1 MDNHQQPVRRSQRLL
16 SYLICTLI
24 AGQPLLPAVA
34 AAITPVTPGSQMD
47 KAANGVPVLNIA
59 TPNQAGISH
68 NQFSDYNVGKPG
80 LILNNATDRLTQTQ
94 LGGLIQN
101 NPNLKAGK
109 EARGIINEVVGGNR
123 SQLQGFTEVA
133 GKAANVMVVNPYGIT
148 CNGCGF
154 INTPQVT
161 LTTGKPTFDSQ
172 GNVSSLAVSKGTI
185 IVEGQGLN
193 ASQSDALSII
203 ARATEINADIHA
215 RDLTVIAGSNRVD
228 AQGKVTAQGSQDP
241 QPSVAVDTGA
251 LGGMYANRIRLVSS
265 DKGVGVN
272 LGNLNARQGDII
284 LDASGKLTVNN
295 SLASGALS
303 VRAGTVAL
311 SGDHKAG
318 GDITVSSDGDVA
330 LKNTALVSDRDVII
344 SAGKTAA
351 LESGKLTAGRDIQLS
366 GDALTLDS
374 ASQANAAGDIRATAT
389 TLLSQQGQMTAGQD
403 LTLNADALDNRGA
416 LNASRN
422 LNARATTQRNSGT
435 MQSSGDLTVSG
446 SQLKN
451 QGKMLSG
458 GSLTLTGDRLEQN
471 GTLSARTKASLTLS
485 DRLTQGAQGEILSDG
500 LLSIHAGQLEQQGLL
515 SGDRGVY
522 FSGDGLNQQQGARI
536 TSQQAIDLQAD
547 QMQLGGEV
555 NADGDLTLNAG
566 TLTTQSTAQ
575 VQSGG
580 NLKLAA
586 QQATL
591 NGTHAARGDLIVNAT
606 TLNHNGKSNA
616 ARIALTADNLKNHG
630 TLVAPELS
638 LSTQHLTN
646 GGLLDG
652 SHSLQLQTDLFD
664 NLQGATLHS
673 AGDLA
678 LSPARLNNAGLIAS
692 DGDLTLSGDSLFNR
706 GEINAHNL
714 SADYLDLHNQQG
726 GLLLA
731 QGQLTTV
738 SQSLDNAGQ
747 IAAATLHVS
756 GDRIENSGT
765 LQGNDSLAL
774 KAHTIT
780 SQGDMVS
787 DGALSIDGDSL
798 NNGGALQG
806 AVLALTLVQQF
817 ANQQG
822 AEVNATRSLAI
833 DAATVVND
841 GQMVTPA
848 LTLNSASLVNRG
860 WMQGDNTLVVNSA
873 TIDNLTGGTL
883 VSGDRA
889 ELTSTTLNNGG
900 QLQAG
905 HLVLSS
911 TNLNNSGTLLMNHQ
925 GELTVAQTLTNSGL
939 LQANRALTLGTR
951 QLVNTASGALIDSGG
966 LTLTLDSLRNDGLL
980 QISEAL
986 DVTARELNNQGQL
999 LAGRTLALNA
1009 TSLINGG
1016 LMQGDE
1022 RLTLDSTSLDN
1033 SGQIRSLA
1041 DGKVSADSLL
1051 NTGKITAQDL
1061 ALSGNVLRNSG
1072 LWQGNQHLG
1081 VTAGQLTQSASG
1093 QALSGGMLE
1102 LSSHTLTTDGTLQG
1116 AQVSVT
1122 AQSWQHLGTAIG
1134 SAGISAQV
1142 GDTLANTGEILSQG
1156 GIQLDAATLNNTGKL
1171 LGEDAV
1177 TLRATGFTNQGAV
1190 QGSTLAVDAATLTNN
1205 GTLVGLQA
1213 LTLGSLPAAV
1223 ARMALAATPAV
1234 QRIYS
1239 GSGKL
1244 LTQGTLRI
1252 NGDSLSNDG
1261 IWQAQDIVANARTLS
1276 NQGRIQSADSL
1287 ELQLSDTLTSA
1298 ANSQIGAQGEALLHA
1313 ATLSNQGQ
1321 WTAKNLALT
1330 ADALDNQG
1338 TISGVDNLTLGL
1350 TGALKQQ
1357 QAGSLLSGGALG
1369 VNATSIENA
1378 GRIQGNTLA
1387 MNGSTLENSG
1397 RLQGDNGLTLVLGDR
1412 LTNHQNGILFSQ
1424 QALTLQAAQMTNDG
1438 VIQGGKQTR
1447 LDITGTAQNN
1457 GKLLFSDDLTFNASQ
1472 LNNGGWLQAT
1482 DLLLKAAQVEN
1493 TGTLLAQQQGAFTGN
1508 SLINQGS
1515 VQGDRLTVNY
1525 QQLNNSGT
1533 VLGNQQLDVTAA
1545 NVEQQGGGKLLS
1557 GGNLTLKA
1565 NQLSPTGQLVALGD
1579 VTATLANAFTHRGTL
1594 AAGNQLTI
1602 ISNGAIDNQGVMQ
1615 GQGVN
1620 LSAGSLLS
1628 NSGKITSGTRTSTLS
1643 GSQINLND
1651 AGSVQGGGDISLT
1664 SRGDI
1669 NVAGFTGTSGSLTL
1683 TAPGSIINTALLYAG
1698 QDMRLQ
1704 ANSIR
1709 NQRGD
1714 ILADN
1719 NLWMQRDAA
1728 GNANSEIINTSGT
1741 IETRN
1746 GDITMATAHLLN
1758 QRDGLTVVRQIT
1770 NIIDASAG
1778 YVDVPLSSFNP
1789 QDILY
1794 ENMSGCGGGRNDSCH
1809 NSYTASLKNK
1819 EDKTRKQLVSTESIT
1834 ATANGGAS
1842 RIAAAGDLIVRAGDL
1857 ENNASSLLAGN
1868 RIKLTG
1874 NQLNNDSVENGIIS
1888 RYQTYVNKTDIAGGG
1903 RPITSGNF
1911 RFEISGGPE
1920 FTTKSGTAY
1929 TAVIQAGGALTA
1941 SFTSNISNTTTRANT
1956 GTITS
1961 TLAKPVLNTLSQQG
1975 IGSTVQQQALSGTE
1989 KVTVNSP
1996 QWQSQIQSAL
2006 QQMSGGKA
2014 LDSNG
2019 QPLATLADQR
2029 TNNNNG
2035 TSLFT
2040 KNPASLQQPVAQG
2053 VDTSAWP
2060 LPTGNNGYFVP
2071 ASDPKSPYL
2080 IVTNP
2085 QLDGLGKL
2093 DHNLF
2098 GDLNALLGKQPGS
2111 APQET
2116 RSAYTDQKQFL
2127 GSSYL
2132 LDRLNLKPD
2141 YDYRLLGDAAFDTR
2155 YVSNALLNQTGNR
2168 YLNGVGSDLE
2178 QMRYLL
2184 DNAAS
2189 AQQSLGLKFGV
2200 SLDAK
2205 QVAALEH
2212 SIVWWEATQINGET
2226 VMVPK
2231 LYLSPK
2237 DVTVNSG
2244 SVIAANSVEL
2254 NAGTLNNNG
2263 STLAAKTDLNINS
2276 QNSISNLNAGLISA
2290 AGDMNLSAL
2299 GDINN
2304 IGSAISGKTL
2314 TLESLDG
2321 SINNQTLATQ
2331 WNASSKGWFGSGA
2344 AMSQTQ
2350 LGTTATMSAQQG
2362 VTLKAGKD
2370 ITVTGSKVAAG
2381 GDLKLDATGDIA
2393 INANQTSSSSRYTGY
2408 AGKNIASSG
2417 KVDSVGSNLSAGGS
2431 LTLNAGNDL
2440 SATASAISA
2449 TKDLS
2454 LSAGHDLNLNAA
2466 DTAQRSSKGKGENHV
2481 TGQDRTT
2488 LTSGNDLTLRA
2499 GRDLNSQAAGLV
2511 ADNDVTLQAGRD
2523 VNLLAA
2529 TTTKGDSYRSSERT
2543 EIHEAVRQQGT
2554 EIASGGNTAVQAGRD
2569 INSAATQVTAQQDIA
2584 LNAGNDV
2591 NLTTATE
2598 SDYFYKEETKTKKG
2612 FLSKKTTHTIKEDY
2626 STSEKGTLLSGD
2638 NVSVEAGKNILVKG
2652 SQVVGDDNV
2661 TLKAASNIDIVAATN
2676 TDSSWRFSETKKSGL
2691 MGTGGIGITIG
2702 TSSQKHDL
2710 KVKGT
2715 TQSQSVST
2723 VGSTGGNV
2731 TVSAAD
2737 GVKIS
2742 GADLVAGQSLTVNGD
2757 SVVIAPGHD
2766 KRTADERFEQ
2776 KSTGITL
2783 ALSGAV
2789 GEAINNA
2796 IATAQAAKGES
2807 DSRLAAL
2814 QATKTALSGVQAKL
2828 ASQQAQV
2835 SGDPN
2840 SGIGISISL
2849 TTQKS
2854 KSQSQQVSDAV
2865 SGSTLNAGQNL
2876 AITATGKGQ
2885 SANSGDI
2892 AIGGSQLKAGGD
2904 TTLTAANDI
2913 LLTGAANTQQSTGS
2927 NSSGGGGVGIS
2938 FGVGNGS
2945 AGLSIFASVNG
2956 AKGKDTGNGTQWSE
2970 TTLDSGG
2977 NVSLNSGR
2985 DTTLTGA
2992 QVNGNKVSA
3001 DVGRNLT
3008 ITSQQD
3014 SDRYDSKQTSFG
3026 AGGSFTFG
3034 SMTASGYIN
3043 ASQDKMHS
3051 TYDSVME
3058 QSGIYAGKGGFDI
3071 QVGDHTQLNGAV
3083 IASQAGADNNR
3094 LETGTLGF
3102 SDLGNEA
3109 DYKVSHSGI
3118 SAGMSNGGS
3127 MGGQMLGN
3135 VLSNSASTLLAGL
3148 NGKGHAEGTTQS
3160 AVEQGTIVIRDMAN
3174 QQQNVASLSRD
3185 TASANGS
3192 ISPIFDKE
3200 KEQKRLQTAQ
3210 AVGEITGQMVSI
3222 VNTMGDIKGLEE
3234 AKKGAAPLKD
3244 NATEKERA
3252 KWLAGLRES
3261 DAYQKAMSDY
3271 GVGSKNQMVV
3281 QAVSG
3286 VLQGL
3291 VNGNISQA
3299 VAGAA
3304 NPLVAQVIKAQTT
3317 DAGGNTNV
3325 VANAMAH
3332 AVWGAVAA
3340 QMSGG
3345 NAAAGAAGA
3354 FSGELATRFIA
3365 EAFYHASTP
3374 EEIARLSQADKE
3386 QLSLLGTLA
3395 AGAAGAVAGNSSA
3408 AATTGALAG
3417 KNAVENNALSAPDDK
3432 TRQDA
3437 KWALPYLEGDK
3448 KAQAEKLV
3456 TDLNVKD
3463 KAFDA
3468 AIDAAC
3474 KNLSSADCRGMR
3486 QELAAMGKSYDAQL
3500 DGQYIGTMASVYKE
3514 GADKVDNLLWQ
3525 YATADAQ
3532 AQKAKDIQTIATN
3545 WGVSLETASTLYTSM
3560 AGVHTAAAIGGA
3572 VYGMKGIGAHGETA
3586 GSIKNVNPGY
3596 PEPGRTHNCVNCSV
3610 ATDATLAGN
3619 PASALPVNHKNGIPL
3634 TVLEKQYGTKFKYIS
3649 SPESI
3654 TQQMA
3659 SAGSGSRGIVFG
3671 SYGPGQPGHV
3681 FNVVNQNGTVRFLD
3695 GQTGKPAN
3703 LSKFESFQLLRTN

>member
-172 GNVSSLAVSKGTI
+172 GNVNSLAVSKGTI

-228 AQGKVTAQGSQDP
+228 AQSKVTAQGSQDP

-272 LGNLNARQGDII
+272 LGNLNARQGDIT

-330 LKNTALVSDRDVII
+330 LKNAALVSDRDVII
-344 SAGKTAA
+344 NVGKTGA

-366 GDALTLDS
+366 GNALTLDS

-471 GTLSARTKASLTLS
+471 GTLSAKTQASLTLS

-515 SGDRGVY
+515 SGDRSVY

-616 ARIALTADNLKNHG
+616 ARIALTADSLNNHG

-652 SHSLQLQTDLFD
+652 SRSLQLQTDLFD

-747 IAAATLHVS
+747 MAAATLHVS

-787 DGALSIDGDSL
+787 DGALNIDGDSL

-873 TIDNLTGGTL
+873 TIDNLAGGTL

-1033 SGQIRSLA
+1033 CGQIRSLA

-1093 QALSGGMLE
+1093 QTLSGGMLE

-1190 QGSTLAVDAATLTNN
+1190 QGSMLAVDAATLTNN

-1594 AAGNQLTI
+1594 AAGNQLTVT
-1602 ISNGAIDNQGVMQ
+1602 SNGAIDNQGVMQ

-1620 LSAGSLLS
+1620 LSAGAVLT
-1628 NSGKITSGTRTSTLS
+1628 NNGKITTGTRTSTLS

-1669 NVAGFTGTSGSLTL
+1669 NIAGFTGTSGSLTL

-1794 ENMSGCGGGRNDSCH
+1794 ENIRGCGGGRNDSCH

-1819 EDKTRKQLVSTESIT
+1819 EDKTRKQLVSTESVT

-1903 RPITSGNF
+1903 TPITSGNF

-1996 QWQSQIQSAL
+1996 QWQAQIQSAL

-2053 VDTSAWP
+2053 IDTSAWP

-2205 QVAALEH
+2205 QVAALDH

-2237 DVTVNSG
+2237 DITVNSG

-2254 NAGTLNNNG
+2254 NAGTLTNNG

-2314 TLESLDG
+2314 ALESLDG

-2331 WNASSKGWFGSGA
+2331 WNASSKGWLGSGA

-2370 ITVTGSKVAAG
+2370 ITVTGSKVTAG
-2381 GDLKLDATGDIA
+2381 GDLKLDAAGDIA

-2417 KVDSVGSNLSAGGS
+2417 KVDNVGSNLSAGGS

-2454 LSAGHDLNLNAA
+2454 LTAGHDLNLNAA

-2488 LTSGNDLTLRA
+2488 LTSGNDLTLSA

-2840 SGIGISISL
+2840 SGIGVSISL

-3051 TYDSVME
+3051 TYDSAME

-3160 AVEQGTIVIRDMAN
+3160 AVEQGTIVIRDTAN
-3174 QQQNVASLSRD
+3174 QQQDVGSLSRD

-3386 QLSLLGTLA
+3386 QLSLLGTIA

-3514 GADKVDNLLWQ
+3514 GADKVDSLLWQ

-3545 WGVSLETASTLYTSM
+3545 WGVSLETASTLYSSM
-3560 AGVHTAAAIGGA
+3560 ARVHTAAAIGGA

>member
-1 MDNHQQPVRRSQRLL
+1 MDNLQHPVPRSQRLL
-16 SYLICTLI
+16 SYLICALI
-24 AGQPLLPAVA
+24 GGQPLLPAVA
-34 AAITPVTPGSQMD
+34 ALTPVTPGSQVD
-47 KAANGVPVLNIA
+47 KAGNGVPVLNIA

-68 NQFSDYNVGKPG
+68 NQFKDYNVGKPG
-80 LILNNATDRLTQTQ
+80 LILNNATGPLTQTQ

-101 NPNLKAGK
+101 NPHLTAGK

-133 GKAANVMVVNPYGIT
+133 GKAANVMVVNPFGIT

-161 LTTGKPTFDSQ
+161 LTTGKPTFDSK
-172 GNVSSLAVSKGTI
+172 GNVSSLDVSRGSI
-185 IVEGQGLN
+185 IVEGKGLN

-215 RDLTVIAGSNRVD
+215 RDLTVIVGSNRVD
-228 AQGKVTAQGSQDP
+228 AQGKVTAVSSASSP
-241 QPSVAVDTGA
+241 PAVAVDTGA

-265 DKGVGVN
+265 DKGLGVN
-272 LGNLNARQGDII
+272 LGNLNARQGDIT
-284 LDASGKLTVNN
+284 LDASGKLSVSN
-295 SLASGALS
+295 SLASGALK
-303 VRAGTVAL
+303 VHGQAVAL

-318 GDITVSSDGDVA
+318 GDIMVSSDGDVT
-330 LKNTALVSDRDVII
+330 LKKGGLVSDRDVVLN
-344 SAGKTAA
+344 AGKTVTLANGSLTAA
-351 LESGKLTAGRDIQLS
+351 RDIQLHGDALRVDVQSQGNAAGNIHSTAIGTLSQQGKLTA
-366 GDALTLDS
+366 A
-374 ASQANAAGDIRATAT
+374 
-389 TLLSQQGQMTAGQD
+389 QD
-403 LTLNADALDNRGA
+403 LSVEAGTLENSGALVANRNLKVQAATQHNRGK
-416 LNASRN
+416 L
-422 LNARATTQRNSGT
+422 
-435 MQSSGDLTVSG
+435 QSSGRLTVDG
-446 SQLKN
+446 GQLYN
-451 QGKMLSG
+451 QGEILSG
-458 GSLTLTGDRLEQN
+458 GGLTLTARQLDQN
-471 GTLSARTKASLTLS
+471 GTLSAKTDASLTVS
-485 DRLTQGAQGEILSDG
+485 DRLTQGAQGNILSEG
-500 LLSIHAGQLEQQGLL
+500 LLSVHSGQGELQGLL
-515 SGDRGVY
+515 SGSRGITL
-522 FSGDGLNQQQGARI
+522 SGDTLISQQGSRI
-536 TSQQAIDLQAD
+536 TSQQAIDLQAG

-555 NADGDLTLNAG
+555 NAGGNLTLKGEA
-566 TLTTQSTAQ
+566 LTTLSTAQ

-580 NLKLAA
+580 KLTLEA

-591 NGTHAARGDLIVNAT
+591 KGTQTALGDFTVNAA
-606 TLNHNGKSNA
+606 TLDHRGKSNA
-616 ARIALTADNLKNHG
+616 ARIDITANSLANGG

-638 LSTQHLTN
+638 LNTQHLTN

-652 SHSLQLQTDLFD
+652 SRALHLQADLFD

-673 AGDLA
+673 GGDLT
-678 LSPARLNNAGLIAS
+678 LNPAQLNNAGLIAG
-692 DGDLTLSGDSLFNR
+692 DGNMTLSGDSLDNR
-706 GEINAHNL
+706 GEINARSL
-714 SADYLDLHNQQG
+714 RADYLDLNNQQG
-726 GLLLA
+726 GGLLS
-731 QGQLTTV
+731 QQQLTAT
-738 SQSLDNAGQ
+738 SKRMDNGGQ
-747 IAAATLHVS
+747 IAAAALSIS
-756 GDRIENSGT
+756 GDRLDNHGT
-765 LQGNDSLAL
+765 LQSNDNLTL
-774 KAHTIT
+774 QVQTVDNR
-780 SQGDMVS
+780 GDILS
-787 DGALSIDGDSL
+787 DGALVVKGDSL
-798 NNGGALQG
+798 NNSGLLQG
-806 AVLALTLVQQF
+806 MTTALTLAQQF
-817 ANQQG
+817 TQQLG
-822 AEVNATRSLAI
+822 GEASATRTLTL

-848 LTLNSASLVNRG
+848 LALNATSLVNRG
-860 WMQGDNTLVVNSA
+860 WIQGSEALVVNSG
-873 TIDNLTGGTL
+873 TINNLMGATL
-883 VSGDRA
+883 VSGERA
-889 ELTSTTLNNGG
+889 DLTSRTLNNGG

-905 HLVLSS
+905 HLVLNSA
-911 TNLNNSGTLLMNHQ
+911 TVNNSGTLLITDR
-925 GELTVAQTLTNSGL
+925 GELTVARVLTNSGL
-939 LQANRALTLGTR
+939 LQANRALTLDTT
-951 QLVNTASGALIDSGG
+951 QLNNTASGTLMEAGG
-966 LTLTLDSLRNDGLL
+966 LTLALDSLNNDGLL
-980 QISEAL
+980 QVSDSL
-986 DVTARELNNQGQL
+986 TVTARELNNRGQL
-999 LAGRTLALNA
+999 LAGRKLDVAANSLVNA
-1009 TSLINGG
+1009 GR
-1016 LMQGDE
+1016 MQGE
-1022 RLTLDSTSLDN
+1022 NALTLTATTLDNQASGQLLSAGMLDLHGDRAINAGQGQGATLRFNLGQLTNSGTLMGSDHLDGALTGTLEN
-1033 SGQIRSLA
+1033 SGQIRSQATAQL
-1041 DGKVSADSLL
+1041 SADSVI
-1051 NTGKITAQDL
+1051 NTGKMIARDL
-1061 ALSGNVLRNSG
+1061 ELNGNTLSNSG
-1072 LWQGNQHLG
+1072 LWQGDQHL
-1081 VTAGQLTQSASG
+1081 TATADRLIQRASG
-1093 QALSGGMLE
+1093 QTLSGGSLE
-1102 LSSHTLTTDGTLQG
+1102 LSSNGLTTDGTLQG
-1116 AQVSVT
+1116 AQVSVA
-1122 AQSWQHLGTAIG
+1122 AQNWQHLGTAIG
-1134 SAGISAQV
+1134 SAGVSAQV
-1142 GDTLANTGEILSQG
+1142 GDTLVNTGEILSQG
-1156 GIQLDAATLNNTGKL
+1156 GIQLDAATLNTTGKL

-1287 ELQLSDTLTSA
+1287 ALQLSDTLTSA

-1424 QALTLQAAQMTNDG
+1424 QTLTLQAAQMTNDG

-1493 TGTLLAQQQGAFTGN
+1493 TGTLLAQQQGSFTGN

-1515 VQGDRLTVNY
+1515 VQGDRLTFNY

-1594 AAGNQLTI
+1594 AAGNQLTVT
-1602 ISNGAIDNQGVMQ
+1602 SNGAIDNQGVMQ

-1669 NVAGFTGTSGSLTL
+1669 NIAGFTGTSGSLTL

-1758 QRDGLTVVRQIT
+1758 QRDGLTYSVNEKNYYPADSTQINLRLTYDKIDFSTT
-1770 NIIDASAG
+1770 NTCAG
-1778 YVDVPLSSFNP
+1778 
-1789 QDILY
+1789 
-1794 ENMSGCGGGRNDSCH
+1794 SGNNCTNHFWAQPKAGEQQQ
-1809 NSYTASLKNK
+1809 KV
-1819 EDKTRKQLVSTESIT
+1819 LVSEKVVT
-1834 ATANGGAS
+1834 AVASGGAA
-1842 RIAAAGDLIVRAGDL
+1842 RIAAGRNLIVDATSL
-1857 ENNASSLLAGN
+1857 ENKASNLLAGAN
-1868 RIKLTG
+1868 MQLRG
-1874 NQLNNDSVENGIIS
+1874 SSLNNESIENGTSQTWQTWQCGATPTTTCKKGLSSPWSSSETFNFWLSSAPIVENLSTGS
-1888 RYQTYVNKTDIAGGG
+1888 ALR
-1903 RPITSGNF
+1903 
-1911 RFEISGGPE
+1911 
-1920 FTTKSGTAY
+1920 
-1929 TAVIQAGGALTA
+1929 AVIQAGGALTA
-1941 SFTSNISNTTTRANT
+1941 SFTSNVSNTTTRANT

-1996 QWQSQIQSAL
+1996 QWQAQIQSAL
-2006 QQMSGGKA
+2006 QQMSDGKA
-2014 LDSNG
+2014 LDTSG
-2019 QPLATLADQR
+2019 EPMVTLADQR
-2029 TNNNNG
+2029 TTSHSS
-2035 TSLFT
+2035 TSLFPEAAT
-2040 KNPASLQQPVAQG
+2040 PLQQPVAQG
-2053 VDTSAWP
+2053 IDTSAWP

-2116 RSAYTDQKQFL
+2116 RSVYTDQKQFL

-2184 DNAAS
+2184 DSAAS
-2189 AQQSLGLKFGV
+2189 AQQSLNLKFGV

-2205 QVAALEH
+2205 QVAALDR
-2212 SIVWWEATQINGET
+2212 SILWWEATQINGET
-2226 VMVPK
+2226 VMIPK

-2237 DVTVNSG
+2237 DITVNSG
-2244 SVIAANSVEL
+2244 SVIAANSVKI

-2276 QNSISNLNAGLISA
+2276 QSSISNLNAGLISA

-2314 TLESLDG
+2314 ILESLDG
-2321 SINNQTLATQ
+2321 SINNQTLTTQ
-2331 WNASSKGWFGSGA
+2331 WNASSQGWFGSGV

-2350 LGTTATMSAQQG
+2350 LGTTATMSALQG

-2370 ITVTGSKVAAG
+2370 IKVTGSKVTAG
-2381 GDLKLDATGDIA
+2381 GDLTLDAAGDIA
-2393 INANQTSSSSRYTGY
+2393 ISANQTTSSSRYTGY
-2408 AGKNIASSG
+2408 AGENIASSG
-2417 KVDSVGSNLSAGGS
+2417 KAGNVGSDLSAGGA
-2431 LTLNAGNDL
+2431 LTLNAGHDL
-2440 SATASAISA
+2440 SVTASVLNAA
-2449 TKDLS
+2449 KDMALA
-2454 LSAGHDLNLNAA
+2454 AGHDLNLNAA
-2466 DTAQRSSKGKGENHV
+2466 DTAQRNSKGKGENHV
-2481 TGQDRTT
+2481 TGQERTT
-2488 LTSGNDLTLRA
+2488 LTSGNDLTLSA

-2523 VNLLAA
+2523 VSLLAA

-2554 EIASGGNTAVQAGRD
+2554 EIASGGNIAVQAGRD

-2584 LNAGNDV
+2584 LNGGNDV

-2612 FLSKKTTHTIKEDY
+2612 FLSKKNTHTIQEDY
-2626 STSEKGTLLSGD
+2626 STAEKGTLLSGD

-2652 SQVVGDDNV
+2652 SQVVGDDDV
-2661 TLKAASNIDIVAATN
+2661 TLKAAGNIDIVAATN
-2676 TDSSWRFSETKKSGL
+2676 TDSSWHFSETKKSGL

-2702 TSSQKHDL
+2702 TASQKHDL

-2766 KRTADERFEQ
+2766 KRTVDERFEQ

-2789 GEAINNA
+2789 GEAVNNA

-2814 QATKTALSGVQAKL
+2814 QATKTALSGVQAQL

-2840 SGIGISISL
+2840 NGIGVSISL
-2849 TTQKS
+2849 NSQKTT
-2854 KSQSQQVSDAV
+2854 SQSQHRSDTV

-2876 AITATGKGQ
+2876 AITATGKGK

-2913 LLTGAANTQQSTGS
+2913 LLTGAANTQQSVGS
-2927 NSSGGGGVGIS
+2927 NSSGGGGVGVS
-2938 FGVGNGS
+2938 FGVGSGN
-2945 AGLSIFASVNG
+2945 AGLSIFASANG
-2956 AKGKDTGNGTQWSE
+2956 AKGKDAGNGTQWSE

-2992 QVNGNKVSA
+2992 QVNGNQVSA

-3014 SDRYDSKQTSFG
+3014 SDRYDSKQTSLG

-3034 SMTASGYIN
+3034 STTASGYIS

-3071 QVGDHTQLNGAV
+3071 RVGDHTQLNGAV
-3083 IASQAGADNNR
+3083 VASQAGADKNR

-3102 SDLGNEA
+3102 SDLGNQA

-3118 SAGMSNGGS
+3118 SAGMSNGGTMS
-3127 MGGQMLGN
+3127 GQMLGN

-3160 AVEQGTIVIRDMAN
+3160 AVGQGNIVIRDTAN
-3174 QQQNVASLSRD
+3174 QQQDVGSLSRD
-3185 TASANGS
+3185 
-3192 ISPIFDKE
+3192 
-3200 KEQKRLQTAQ
+3200 
-3210 AVGEITGQMVSI
+3210 
-3222 VNTMGDIKGLEE
+3222 
-3234 AKKGAAPLKD
+3234 
-3244 NATEKERA
+3244 
-3252 KWLAGLRES
+3252 
-3261 DAYQKAMSDY
+3261 
-3271 GVGSKNQMVV
+3271 
-3281 QAVSG
+3281 
-3286 VLQGL
+3286 
-3291 VNGNISQA
+3291 
-3299 VAGAA
+3299 
-3304 NPLVAQVIKAQTT
+3304 
-3317 DAGGNTNV
+3317 
-3325 VANAMAH
+3325 
-3332 AVWGAVAA
+3332 
-3340 QMSGG
+3340 
-3345 NAAAGAAGA
+3345 
-3354 FSGELATRFIA
+3354 
-3365 EAFYHASTP
+3365 
-3374 EEIARLSQADKE
+3374 
-3386 QLSLLGTLA
+3386 
-3395 AGAAGAVAGNSSA
+3395 
-3408 AATTGALAG
+3408 
-3417 KNAVENNALSAPDDK
+3417 
-3432 TRQDA
+3432 
-3437 KWALPYLEGDK
+3437 
-3448 KAQAEKLV
+3448 
-3456 TDLNVKD
+3456 
-3463 KAFDA
+3463 
-3468 AIDAAC
+3468 
-3474 KNLSSADCRGMR
+3474 
-3486 QELAAMGKSYDAQL
+3486 
-3500 DGQYIGTMASVYKE
+3500 
-3514 GADKVDNLLWQ
+3514 
-3525 YATADAQ
+3525 
-3532 AQKAKDIQTIATN
+3532 
-3545 WGVSLETASTLYTSM
+3545 
-3560 AGVHTAAAIGGA
+3560 
-3572 VYGMKGIGAHGETA
+3572 
-3586 GSIKNVNPGY
+3586 
-3596 PEPGRTHNCVNCSV
+3596 
-3610 ATDATLAGN
+3610 
-3619 PASALPVNHKNGIPL
+3619 
-3634 TVLEKQYGTKFKYIS
+3634 
-3649 SPESI
+3649 
-3654 TQQMA
+3654 
-3659 SAGSGSRGIVFG
+3659 
-3671 SYGPGQPGHV
+3671 
-3681 FNVVNQNGTVRFLD
+3681 
-3695 GQTGKPAN
+3695 
-3703 LSKFESFQLLRTN
+3703 

>member
-272 LGNLNARQGDII
+272 LGNLNARQGDIT
-284 LDASGKLTVNN
+284 LDASGKLTMNN

-330 LKNTALVSDRDVII
+330 LKNAALVSDRDVII
-344 SAGKTAA
+344 NAGKTGA

-471 GTLSARTKASLTLS
+471 GTLSAKTQASLTLS

-500 LLSIHAGQLEQQGLL
+500 LLSMRAGQLEQQGLL
-515 SGDRGVY
+515 SGDRGVH

-616 ARIALTADNLKNHG
+616 ARIALTADSLNNHG

-652 SHSLQLQTDLFD
+652 SRSLQLQTNLFD

-747 IAAATLHVS
+747 MAAATLHVS

-873 TIDNLTGGTL
+873 TIDNLAGGTL

-911 TNLNNSGTLLMNHQ
+911 NNLNNSGTLLMNHQ

-980 QISEAL
+980 QISDAL
-986 DVTARELNNQGQL
+986 DVTARELNNQGKL

-1142 GDTLANTGEILSQG
+1142 GDTLVNTGEILSQG

-1171 LGEDAV
+1171 LGEDVV

-1594 AAGNQLTI
+1594 AAGNQLTVT
-1602 ISNGAIDNQGVMQ
+1602 SNGAIDNQGVMQ

-1620 LSAGSLLS
+1620 LSAGAVLT
-1628 NSGKITSGTRTSTLS
+1628 NNGKITTGTRTSTLS

-1669 NVAGFTGTSGSLTL
+1669 NIAGFTGTSGSLTL

-1903 RPITSGNF
+1903 TPITSGNF

-2331 WNASSKGWFGSGA
+2331 WNASSNGWFGSSV

-2370 ITVTGSKVAAG
+2370 ITVTGSKVTAG
-2381 GDLKLDATGDIA
+2381 GDLKLDAAGDIA

-2417 KVDSVGSNLSAGGS
+2417 KVDNVGSDLSAGGS

-2440 SATASAISA
+2440 SATASTISA

-2569 INSAATQVTAQQDIA
+2569 INSDATQVTAQQDIA

-2652 SQVVGDDNV
+2652 SQVVGDDDV

-3160 AVEQGTIVIRDMAN
+3160 AVEQGTIVIRDTAN
-3174 QQQNVASLSRD
+3174 QQQDVGSLSRD

-3386 QLSLLGTLA
+3386 QLSLLGTIA

-3417 KNAVENNALSAPDDK
+3417 KNAVENNSLSVMQARSLIEEQAKCQTDTECRQSVTEKYAKLNKEQHLSVEQCDSAKECVAKANEMGKLQTEYANRLSELVDKSRAGGLDEKESQEWIYLNSVLPTLEMDRGTAIKRALASGESAE
-3432 TRQDA
+3432 A
-3437 KWALPYLEGDK
+3437 KQLAINSI
-3448 KAQAEKLV
+3448 AQAGAAGAAGIVGGTGKVRNKPESSTNQVITKNIDPNILISRQNKNEMSGSQV
-3456 TDLNVKD
+3456 KRLVKD
-3463 KAFDA
+3463 MKTNGFDVNEPIDA
-3468 AIDAAC
+3468 AIV
-3474 KNLSSADCRGMR
+3474 N
-3486 QELAAMGKSYDAQL
+3486 GKVIII
-3500 DGQYIGTMASVYKE
+3500 DGHHRAE
-3514 GADKVDNLLWQ
+3514 
-3525 YATADAQ
+3525 
-3532 AQKAKDIQTIATN
+3532 
-3545 WGVSLETASTLYTSM
+3545 
-3560 AGVHTAAAIGGA
+3560 AAAKA
-3572 VYGMKGIGAHGETA
+3572 GI
-3586 GSIKNVNPGY
+3586 KDV
-3596 PEPGRTHNCVNCSV
+3596 
-3610 ATDATLAGN
+3610 
-3619 PASALPVNHKNGIPL
+3619 PVRIHDVTTEQG
-3634 TVLEKQYGTKFKYIS
+3634 
-3649 SPESI
+3649 
-3654 TQQMA
+3654 
-3659 SAGSGSRGIVFG
+3659 
-3671 SYGPGQPGHV
+3671 
-3681 FNVVNQNGTVRFLD
+3681 D
-3695 GQTGKPAN
+3695 
-3703 LSKFESFQLLRTN
+3703 QLLREAAEARVRY

>member
-272 LGNLNARQGDII
+272 LGNLNARQGDIT
-284 LDASGKLTVNN
+284 LDASGKLTMNN

-330 LKNTALVSDRDVII
+330 LKNAALVSDRDVII
-344 SAGKTAA
+344 STGKTGA

-422 LNARATTQRNSGT
+422 LSARATTQRNSGT

-471 GTLSARTKASLTLS
+471 GTLSAKTKASLTLS

-500 LLSIHAGQLEQQGLL
+500 LLSMRAGQLEQQGLL
-515 SGDRGVY
+515 SGDRGVH

-616 ARIALTADNLKNHG
+616 ARIALTADSLNNHG

-652 SHSLQLQTDLFD
+652 SRSLQLQTDLFD

-678 LSPARLNNAGLIAS
+678 LSPALLNNAGLIAS

-747 IAAATLHVS
+747 MAAATLHVS

-787 DGALSIDGDSL
+787 DGALNIDGDSL

-873 TIDNLTGGTL
+873 TIDNLAGGTL

-1093 QALSGGMLE
+1093 QTLSGGMLE

-1252 NGDSLSNDG
+1252 NGDNLSNDG

-1287 ELQLSDTLTSA
+1287 ELQLSDTLASA

-1313 ATLSNQGQ
+1313 ATFSNQGQ

-1594 AAGNQLTI
+1594 AAGNQLTVT
-1602 ISNGAIDNQGVMQ
+1602 SNGAIDNQGVMQ

-1620 LSAGSLLS
+1620 LSAGAVLT
-1628 NSGKITSGTRTSTLS
+1628 NNGKITTGTRTSTLS

-1794 ENMSGCGGGRNDSCH
+1794 ENMRGCGGGRNDSCH

-1819 EDKTRKQLVSTESIT
+1819 EDKTRKQLVSTESVT

-1903 RPITSGNF
+1903 TPITSGNF

-1996 QWQSQIQSAL
+1996 QWQAQIQSAL

-2019 QPLATLADQR
+2019 QPLAVLADQR

-2205 QVAALEH
+2205 QVAALDH

-2237 DVTVNSG
+2237 DITVNSG

-2254 NAGTLNNNG
+2254 NAGTLTNNG

-2290 AGDMNLSAL
+2290 AG
-2299 GDINN
+2299 I
-2304 IGSAISGKTL
+2304 
-2314 TLESLDG
+2314 
-2321 SINNQTLATQ
+2321 
-2331 WNASSKGWFGSGA
+2331 
-2344 AMSQTQ
+2344 
-2350 LGTTATMSAQQG
+2350 
-2362 VTLKAGKD
+2362 
-2370 ITVTGSKVAAG
+2370 
-2381 GDLKLDATGDIA
+2381 
-2393 INANQTSSSSRYTGY
+2393 
-2408 AGKNIASSG
+2408 
-2417 KVDSVGSNLSAGGS
+2417 
-2431 LTLNAGNDL
+2431 
-2440 SATASAISA
+2440 
-2449 TKDLS
+2449 
-2454 LSAGHDLNLNAA
+2454 
-2466 DTAQRSSKGKGENHV
+2466 
-2481 TGQDRTT
+2481 
-2488 LTSGNDLTLRA
+2488 
-2499 GRDLNSQAAGLV
+2499 
-2511 ADNDVTLQAGRD
+2511 
-2523 VNLLAA
+2523 
-2529 TTTKGDSYRSSERT
+2529 
-2543 EIHEAVRQQGT
+2543 
-2554 EIASGGNTAVQAGRD
+2554 
-2569 INSAATQVTAQQDIA
+2569 
-2584 LNAGNDV
+2584 
-2591 NLTTATE
+2591 
-2598 SDYFYKEETKTKKG
+2598 
-2612 FLSKKTTHTIKEDY
+2612 
-2626 STSEKGTLLSGD
+2626 
-2638 NVSVEAGKNILVKG
+2638 
-2652 SQVVGDDNV
+2652 
-2661 TLKAASNIDIVAATN
+2661 
-2676 TDSSWRFSETKKSGL
+2676 
-2691 MGTGGIGITIG
+2691 
-2702 TSSQKHDL
+2702 
-2710 KVKGT
+2710 
-2715 TQSQSVST
+2715 
-2723 VGSTGGNV
+2723 
-2731 TVSAAD
+2731 
-2737 GVKIS
+2737 
-2742 GADLVAGQSLTVNGD
+2742 
-2757 SVVIAPGHD
+2757 
-2766 KRTADERFEQ
+2766 
-2776 KSTGITL
+2776 
-2783 ALSGAV
+2783 
-2789 GEAINNA
+2789 
-2796 IATAQAAKGES
+2796 
-2807 DSRLAAL
+2807 
-2814 QATKTALSGVQAKL
+2814 
-2828 ASQQAQV
+2828 
-2835 SGDPN
+2835 
-2840 SGIGISISL
+2840 
-2849 TTQKS
+2849 
-2854 KSQSQQVSDAV
+2854 
-2865 SGSTLNAGQNL
+2865 
-2876 AITATGKGQ
+2876 
-2885 SANSGDI
+2885 
-2892 AIGGSQLKAGGD
+2892 
-2904 TTLTAANDI
+2904 
-2913 LLTGAANTQQSTGS
+2913 
-2927 NSSGGGGVGIS
+2927 
-2938 FGVGNGS
+2938 
-2945 AGLSIFASVNG
+2945 
-2956 AKGKDTGNGTQWSE
+2956 
-2970 TTLDSGG
+2970 
-2977 NVSLNSGR
+2977 
-2985 DTTLTGA
+2985 
-2992 QVNGNKVSA
+2992 
-3001 DVGRNLT
+3001 
-3008 ITSQQD
+3008 
-3014 SDRYDSKQTSFG
+3014 
-3026 AGGSFTFG
+3026 
-3034 SMTASGYIN
+3034 
-3043 ASQDKMHS
+3043 
-3051 TYDSVME
+3051 
-3058 QSGIYAGKGGFDI
+3058 
-3071 QVGDHTQLNGAV
+3071 
-3083 IASQAGADNNR
+3083 
-3094 LETGTLGF
+3094 
-3102 SDLGNEA
+3102 
-3109 DYKVSHSGI
+3109 
-3118 SAGMSNGGS
+3118 
-3127 MGGQMLGN
+3127 
-3135 VLSNSASTLLAGL
+3135 
-3148 NGKGHAEGTTQS
+3148 
-3160 AVEQGTIVIRDMAN
+3160 
-3174 QQQNVASLSRD
+3174 
-3185 TASANGS
+3185 
-3192 ISPIFDKE
+3192 
-3200 KEQKRLQTAQ
+3200 
-3210 AVGEITGQMVSI
+3210 
-3222 VNTMGDIKGLEE
+3222 
-3234 AKKGAAPLKD
+3234 
-3244 NATEKERA
+3244 
-3252 KWLAGLRES
+3252 
-3261 DAYQKAMSDY
+3261 
-3271 GVGSKNQMVV
+3271 
-3281 QAVSG
+3281 
-3286 VLQGL
+3286 
-3291 VNGNISQA
+3291 
-3299 VAGAA
+3299 
-3304 NPLVAQVIKAQTT
+3304 
-3317 DAGGNTNV
+3317 
-3325 VANAMAH
+3325 
-3332 AVWGAVAA
+3332 
-3340 QMSGG
+3340 
-3345 NAAAGAAGA
+3345 
-3354 FSGELATRFIA
+3354 
-3365 EAFYHASTP
+3365 
-3374 EEIARLSQADKE
+3374 
-3386 QLSLLGTLA
+3386 
-3395 AGAAGAVAGNSSA
+3395 
-3408 AATTGALAG
+3408 
-3417 KNAVENNALSAPDDK
+3417 
-3432 TRQDA
+3432 
-3437 KWALPYLEGDK
+3437 
-3448 KAQAEKLV
+3448 
-3456 TDLNVKD
+3456 
-3463 KAFDA
+3463 
-3468 AIDAAC
+3468 
-3474 KNLSSADCRGMR
+3474 
-3486 QELAAMGKSYDAQL
+3486 
-3500 DGQYIGTMASVYKE
+3500 
-3514 GADKVDNLLWQ
+3514 
-3525 YATADAQ
+3525 
-3532 AQKAKDIQTIATN
+3532 
-3545 WGVSLETASTLYTSM
+3545 
-3560 AGVHTAAAIGGA
+3560 
-3572 VYGMKGIGAHGETA
+3572 
-3586 GSIKNVNPGY
+3586 
-3596 PEPGRTHNCVNCSV
+3596 
-3610 ATDATLAGN
+3610 
-3619 PASALPVNHKNGIPL
+3619 
-3634 TVLEKQYGTKFKYIS
+3634 
-3649 SPESI
+3649 
-3654 TQQMA
+3654 
-3659 SAGSGSRGIVFG
+3659 
-3671 SYGPGQPGHV
+3671 
-3681 FNVVNQNGTVRFLD
+3681 
-3695 GQTGKPAN
+3695 
-3703 LSKFESFQLLRTN
+3703 

>member
-185 IVEGQGLN
+185 IVEGRGLN

-272 LGNLNARQGDII
+272 LGNLNARQGDIT

-330 LKNTALVSDRDVII
+330 LKNAALVSDRDVII
-344 SAGKTAA
+344 NAGKTGA

-422 LNARATTQRNSGT
+422 LSARATTQRNSGT

-471 GTLSARTKASLTLS
+471 GTLSAKTQASLTLS

-500 LLSIHAGQLEQQGLL
+500 LLSMRAGQLEQQGLL

-616 ARIALTADNLKNHG
+616 ARIALTADSLNNHG

-652 SHSLQLQTDLFD
+652 SRSLQLQTNLFD

-747 IAAATLHVS
+747 MAAATLHVS

-873 TIDNLTGGTL
+873 TIDNLAGGTL

-1072 LWQGNQHLG
+1072 LWQGNQHFG

-1093 QALSGGMLE
+1093 QTLSGGMLE

-1142 GDTLANTGEILSQG
+1142 GDTLVNTGEILSQG

-1330 ADALDNQG
+1330 ADTLDNQG

-1594 AAGNQLTI
+1594 AAGNQLTVT
-1602 ISNGAIDNQGVMQ
+1602 SNGAIDNQGVMQ

-1620 LSAGSLLS
+1620 LSAGAVLT
-1628 NSGKITSGTRTSTLS
+1628 NNGKITTGTRTSTLS

-1669 NVAGFTGTSGSLTL
+1669 NIAGFTGTSGSLTL

-1794 ENMSGCGGGRNDSCH
+1794 ENIRGCGGGRNDSCH

-1819 EDKTRKQLVSTESIT
+1819 EDKTRKQLVSTESVT

-1888 RYQTYVNKTDIAGGG
+1888 RYQTYVNKPDIAGGG
-1903 RPITSGNF
+1903 TPITSGNF

-1941 SFTSNISNTTTRANT
+1941 SFTSDISNTTTRANA
-1956 GTITS
+1956 GTVTS

-1975 IGSTVQQQALSGTE
+1975 IDSTVQQQALSGTE

-1996 QWQSQIQSAL
+1996 QWQAQIQSAL

-2019 QPLATLADQR
+2019 QPLAVLADQR

-2053 VDTSAWP
+2053 IDTSAWP

-2205 QVAALEH
+2205 QVAALDH

-2237 DVTVNSG
+2237 DITVNSG

-2254 NAGTLNNNG
+2254 NAGTLTNNG

-2314 TLESLDG
+2314 ALESLDG

-2370 ITVTGSKVAAG
+2370 ITVTGSKVTAG

-2440 SATASAISA
+2440 SATASSISA

-2454 LSAGHDLNLNAA
+2454 LTAGHDLNLNAA

-2488 LTSGNDLTLRA
+2488 LTSGNDLTLSA

-2638 NVSVEAGKNILVKG
+2638 NVSVEADKNILVKG
-2652 SQVVGDDNV
+2652 SQVVGDDDV

-2766 KRTADERFEQ
+2766 KRTTDERFEQ

-2840 SGIGISISL
+2840 SGIGVSISL

-3160 AVEQGTIVIRDMAN
+3160 AVEQGTIVIRDTAN
-3174 QQQNVASLSRD
+3174 QQQDVGSLSRD

-3386 QLSLLGTLA
+3386 QLSLLGTIA

-3417 KNAVENNALSAPDDK
+3417 KNAVENNFLSKDSPK
-3432 TRQDA
+3432 KYTTRYKECNGEPQCEQNIRKDMAKESADNIQKLKSCWDAGDAVCVKKIGDTIELSEKAYTELRQQDNMAGRAYEDSA
-3437 KWALPYLEGDK
+3437 KWYADIIDNCVGKCGWLEASLLKTGAEGLGNLVYGALGAGSLPKPGQTVKPGNPVEAPQNTTQPVNIANDFTKTPQSIWGRS
-3448 KAQAEKLV
+3448 
-3456 TDLNVKD
+3456 TDDIVKD
-3463 KAFDA
+3463 FQA
-3468 AIDAAC
+3468 AGYQV
-3474 KNLSSADCRGMR
+3474 NVRNSTRGSGQAVIIEVKGHPEISQIQYHPGGGR
-3486 QELAAMGKSYDAQL
+3486 HGGSYYKVSTTTQ
-3500 DGQYIGTMASVYKE
+3500 GTMKVVDPSSYKPTPGE
-3514 GADKVDNLLWQ
+3514 KATIIDKP
-3525 YATADAQ
+3525 
-3532 AQKAKDIQTIATN
+3532 K
-3545 WGVSLETASTLYTSM
+3545 E
-3560 AGVHTAAAIGGA
+3560 
-3572 VYGMKGIGAHGETA
+3572 
-3586 GSIKNVNPGY
+3586 
-3596 PEPGRTHNCVNCSV
+3596 
-3610 ATDATLAGN
+3610 
-3619 PASALPVNHKNGIPL
+3619 
-3634 TVLEKQYGTKFKYIS
+3634 
-3649 SPESI
+3649 
-3654 TQQMA
+3654 
-3659 SAGSGSRGIVFG
+3659 
-3671 SYGPGQPGHV
+3671 
-3681 FNVVNQNGTVRFLD
+3681 
-3695 GQTGKPAN
+3695 
-3703 LSKFESFQLLRTN
+3703 

>member
-272 LGNLNARQGDII
+272 LGNLNARQGDIT

-311 SGDHKAG
+311 IGDHKAG

-330 LKNTALVSDRDVII
+330 LKNAALVSDRDVII
-344 SAGKTAA
+344 NAGKTGA

-422 LNARATTQRNSGT
+422 LSARATTQRNSGT

-471 GTLSARTKASLTLS
+471 GTLSAKTQASLTLS

-500 LLSIHAGQLEQQGLL
+500 LLSMRAGQLEQQGLL
-515 SGDRGVY
+515 SGDRGVH

-606 TLNHNGKSNA
+606 ALNHNGKSNA
-616 ARIALTADNLKNHG
+616 ARIALTADSLNNHG

-652 SHSLQLQTDLFD
+652 SRSLQLQTDLFD

-817 ANQQG
+817 SNQQG

-873 TIDNLTGGTL
+873 TIDNLAGGTL

-1142 GDTLANTGEILSQG
+1142 GDTLVNTGEILSQG

-1177 TLRATGFTNQGAV
+1177 TLRADEMTNQGAV

-1669 NVAGFTGTSGSLTL
+1669 HIAGFTGTSGSLTL

-1794 ENMSGCGGGRNDSCH
+1794 ENIRGCGGGRNDSCH

-1819 EDKTRKQLVSTESIT
+1819 EDKTRKQLVSTESVT

-1903 RPITSGNF
+1903 TPITSGNF

-1975 IGSTVQQQALSGTE
+1975 IDSTVQQQALSGTE

-2053 VDTSAWP
+2053 IDTSAWP

-2205 QVAALEH
+2205 QVAALDH

-2237 DVTVNSG
+2237 DITVNSG

-2254 NAGTLNNNG
+2254 NAGTLTNNG

-2331 WNASSKGWFGSGA
+2331 WNASSNGWFGSSV

-2370 ITVTGSKVAAG
+2370 ITVTGSKVTAG
-2381 GDLKLDATGDIA
+2381 GDLKLDAAGDIA

-2417 KVDSVGSNLSAGGS
+2417 KVDNVGSDLSAGGS

-2454 LSAGHDLNLNAA
+2454 LTAGHDLNLNAA

-2488 LTSGNDLTLRA
+2488 LTSGNDLTLSA
-2499 GRDLNSQAAGLV
+2499 GRDLNSQAAGLM

-2554 EIASGGNTAVQAGRD
+2554 EIASGGNTVVQAGRD

-3160 AVEQGTIVIRDMAN
+3160 AVEQGTIVIRDTAN
-3174 QQQNVASLSRD
+3174 QQQDVGSLSRD

-3386 QLSLLGTLA
+3386 QLSLLGTIA

-3417 KNAVENNALSAPDDK
+3417 KNAVENNSLSVMQARSLIEEQAKCQTDTECRQSVTEKYAKLNKEQHLSVEQCDSAKECVAKANEMGKLQTEYANRLSELVDKSRAGGLDEKESQEWIYLNSVLPTLEMDRGTAIKRALASGESAE
-3432 TRQDA
+3432 A
-3437 KWALPYLEGDK
+3437 KQLAINSI
-3448 KAQAEKLV
+3448 AQAGAAGAAGIVGGTGKVRNKPESSTNQVITKNIDPNILISRQNKNEMSGSQV
-3456 TDLNVKD
+3456 KRLVKD
-3463 KAFDA
+3463 MKTNGFDVNEPIDA
-3468 AIDAAC
+3468 AIV
-3474 KNLSSADCRGMR
+3474 N
-3486 QELAAMGKSYDAQL
+3486 GKVIII
-3500 DGQYIGTMASVYKE
+3500 DGHHRAE
-3514 GADKVDNLLWQ
+3514 
-3525 YATADAQ
+3525 
-3532 AQKAKDIQTIATN
+3532 
-3545 WGVSLETASTLYTSM
+3545 
-3560 AGVHTAAAIGGA
+3560 AAAKA
-3572 VYGMKGIGAHGETA
+3572 GI
-3586 GSIKNVNPGY
+3586 KDV
-3596 PEPGRTHNCVNCSV
+3596 
-3610 ATDATLAGN
+3610 
-3619 PASALPVNHKNGIPL
+3619 PVRIHDVTTEQG
-3634 TVLEKQYGTKFKYIS
+3634 
-3649 SPESI
+3649 
-3654 TQQMA
+3654 
-3659 SAGSGSRGIVFG
+3659 
-3671 SYGPGQPGHV
+3671 
-3681 FNVVNQNGTVRFLD
+3681 D
-3695 GQTGKPAN
+3695 
-3703 LSKFESFQLLRTN
+3703 QLLREAAEARVRY